1 MIKKEILIEEW
12 RKFQSV
18 KLQKRL
24 KMNHPCRLEV
34 MNPIIVI
41 DTTLKFITQGERKI
55 VFSGDQEFQYVI
67 LMEHINGYMPNQ
79 REGTIQISYRN
90 QMQAVLTFP
99 TPIYYTAALRAL
111 ENVLRAQQIISF
123 SISPPFQE
131 TRRKPT
137 FQRDSRWVRRSWV

>member
-111 ENVLRAQQIISF
+111 ENVLRDEIGNALT
-123 SISPPFQE
+123 PPSSGE
-131 TRRKPT
+131 
-137 FQRDSRWVRRSWV
+137 SRHNNSNSSNEDI